1 MNRGSAEILP
11 FVPSR
16 AEQDP
21 AYAGAPAL
29 KTLLN
34 RAFGGLIPLQRRP
47 TCLGFAT
54 IMLLI
59 SCSPW
64 YPNMRMPEPS
74 KKLSLSAIVLLMMA
88 PVAAAEW
95 MPPPSDA

>member
-11 FVPSR
+11 FVPAR
-16 AEQDP
+16 PEQDP
-21 AYAGAPAL
+21 AYAGAPPL

-34 RAFGGLIPLQRRP
+34 RAFGGLVPLQRRA
-47 TCLGFAT
+47 TCPGFAT

-64 YPNMRMPEPS
+64 YPNIKMPEPS
-74 KKLSLSAIVLLMMA
+74 WRLSLSAIVLLMMA
-88 PVAAAEW
+88 LAAAAEW
-95 MPPPSDA
+95 MPSP

>member
-11 FVPSR
+11 FVPPR

-47 TCLGFAT
+47 TCLDFAT

-59 SCSPW
+59 SCSPVTMGKAT
-64 YPNMRMPEPS
+64 NF
-74 KKLSLSAIVLLMMA
+74 VLNCH
-88 PVAAAEW
+88 
-95 MPPPSDA
+95 SRRK